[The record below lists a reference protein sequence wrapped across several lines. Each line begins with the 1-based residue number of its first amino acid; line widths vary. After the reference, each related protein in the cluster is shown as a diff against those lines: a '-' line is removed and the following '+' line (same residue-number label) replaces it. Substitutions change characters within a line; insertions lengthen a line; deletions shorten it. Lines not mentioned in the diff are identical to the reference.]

1 MRIVVIIIIEWKV
14 NALKIEDL
22 RMLCNDNTI
31 QMTSHV
37 LQRCRER
44 GIKYE
49 YIKQC
54 IMNGEIIENY
64 PNDYPFPS
72 ALVLGFL
79 FDSKPL
85 HVVAGLTDD
94 SIWIITAY
102 YPDLSIWKNDF
113 KTRKE
118 Q

>member
-1 MRIVVIIIIEWKV
+1 MK
-14 NALKIEDL
+14 ALKIDDL
-22 RMLCNDNTI
+22 RKLCNDRTV

-37 LQRCRER
+37 HQRCRER

-49 YIKQC
+49 FIKHC

-79 FDSKPL
+79 FNSKPL
-85 HVVAGLTDD
+85 HVVVGLTDD

-102 YPDLSIWKNDF
+102 YPDLSKWENDY
-113 KTRKE
+113 KTRRE

>member
-1 MRIVVIIIIEWKV
+1 MKV
-14 NALKIEDL
+14 LKIEEL
-22 RMLCNDNTI
+22 RKLCNDETI

-37 LQRCRER
+37 IQRCRER
-44 GIKYE
+44 RIKYE
-49 YIKQC
+49 DIKYC

-79 FDSKPL
+79 VNSKHL
-85 HVVAGLTDD
+85 HIVVGLTDD

-102 YPDLSIWKNDF
+102 YPDLSKWKKDF